1 MHLPR
6 FTCRCRMS
14 HGAGRIPNGTY
25 AALRR
30 AALVPPGGHCT
41 RWARSVYSPLLMG
54 PMQRTRSL
62 RAVPKNLSAA
72 AAKRVVDFLTAA
84 VLLSALLP
92 FLTLVAALI
101 RLDSRGPVFFRQE
114 RIGVSGRPFTI
125 WKFRTMV
132 EGAISKGAGIF
143 VTEEDPRITRLG
155 KWLRALSIDELPQL
169 INVLCGEM
177 SLVGPRPTVRY
188 QVEQYDAFQW
198 QRLKALPGI
207 TGLAQVSGRNTL
219 SWPDRIKLDVWYVRN
234 WCLPLDF
241 RILLRTVRVVV
252 AGSDTYTNDLSKF
265 QVSASGEPEARR
277 QGPISTAGGISCG
290 ADR

>member
-1 MHLPR
+1 MAPVE
-6 FTCRCRMS
+6 
-14 HGAGRIPNGTY
+14 IPNGTY

-114 RIGVSGRPFTI
+114 RIGANGRPFTI

-143 VTEEDPRITRLG
+143 VTEDDPRITRLG

-177 SLVGPRPTVRY
+177 SLVGPRPTLRY

-198 QRLKALPGI
+198 QRLRTLPGI

-219 SWPDRIKLDVWYVRN
+219 SWPERIRLDVWYVRN
-234 WCLPLDF
+234 RCIALDF
-241 RILLRTVRVVV
+241 RILMRTVSVLASG
-252 AGSDTYTNDLSKF
+252 AGTYNEDRSKF
-265 QVSASGEPEARR
+265 EVSKMP
-277 QGPISTAGGISCG
+277 G
-290 ADR
+290 ADAARF